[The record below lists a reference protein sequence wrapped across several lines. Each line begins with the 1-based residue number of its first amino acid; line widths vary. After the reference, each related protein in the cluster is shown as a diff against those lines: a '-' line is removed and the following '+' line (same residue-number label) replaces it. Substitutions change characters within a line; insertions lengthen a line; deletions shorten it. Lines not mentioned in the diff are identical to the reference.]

1 MACVVV
7 PVTEAVITTIAQK
20 VIEKKEKNTTNECAE
35 SGKIRFSTKL
45 GWLNKMLWGG
55 SALLVFEHIWHGE
68 IVPFFPFLT
77 GAMNGEDTAG
87 MLQEMS
93 TVGVGMSLLVT
104 GVWALRLVYT
114 AHMEAK
120 ARKSRVEEESKCTL

>member
-1 MACVVV
+1 
-7 PVTEAVITTIAQK
+7 
-20 VIEKKEKNTTNECAE
+20 
-35 SGKIRFSTKL
+35 
-45 GWLNKMLWGG
+45 MLWGG

-104 GVWALRLVYT
+104 GVWALRLAYT
-114 AHMEAK
+114 AYMEAK
-120 ARKSRVEEESKCTL
+120 TKKDSAKEESKCTL

>member
-20 VIEKKEKNTTNECAE
+20 VMEKKEKNTTNECAE
-35 SGKIRFSTKL
+35 NGKIRFSTKL

-77 GAMNGEDTAG
+77 GAMNGEDTVG

-104 GVWALRLVYT
+104 GVWALRLAYT
-114 AHMEAK
+114 AYMEAK
-120 ARKSRVEEESKCTL
+120 TKKDSAKEESKCTL

>member
-20 VIEKKEKNTTNECAE
+20 VMEKKEKHTTNECAE
-35 SGKIRFSTKL
+35 NGKIRFSTKL

-104 GVWALRLVYT
+104 GVWALRLAYT
-114 AHMEAK
+114 AYMEAK
-120 ARKSRVEEESKCTL
+120 TKKDSAKEESKCTL

>member
-20 VIEKKEKNTTNECAE
+20 VMEKKEKNTTNECAE
-35 SGKIRFSTKL
+35 NGKIRFSTKL

-104 GVWALRLVYT
+104 GVWALRLAYT
-114 AHMEAK
+114 AYMEAK
-120 ARKSRVEEESKCTL
+120 TKKDSAKEESKCTL

>member
-20 VIEKKEKNTTNECAE
+20 VMEKKEKHTTNECAE
-35 SGKIRFSTKL
+35 NGKIRFSTKL

-104 GVWALRLVYT
+104 GVWALRLAYT
-114 AHMEAK
+114 AYTEAK
-120 ARKSRVEEESKCTL
+120 TKKDSAKEESKCTL

>member
-20 VIEKKEKNTTNECAE
+20 VMEKKEKNTTNECAE
-35 SGKIRFSTKL
+35 NGKIRFSTKL

-104 GVWALRLVYT
+104 GVWALRLAYT
-114 AHMEAK
+114 AYMAAK
-120 ARKSRVEEESKCTL
+120 TKKDSAKEESKCTL

>member
-104 GVWALRLVYT
+104 GVWALRLAYT
-114 AHMEAK
+114 AYMEAK
-120 ARKSRVEEESKCTL
+120 TKKDSAKEESKCTL

>member
-20 VIEKKEKNTTNECAE
+20 VAEKKEKNTTNECAE
-35 SGKIRFSTKL
+35 NGKIRFSTKL

-104 GVWALRLVYT
+104 GVWALRLAYT
-114 AHMEAK
+114 AYMEAK
-120 ARKSRVEEESKCTL
+120 TKKDSAKEESKCTL